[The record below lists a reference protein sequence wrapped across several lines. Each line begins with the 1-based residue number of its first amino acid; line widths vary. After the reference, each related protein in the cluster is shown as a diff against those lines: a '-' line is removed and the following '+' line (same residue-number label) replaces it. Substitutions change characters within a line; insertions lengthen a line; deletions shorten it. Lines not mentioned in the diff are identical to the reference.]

1 MSKKLFL
8 TIISAIVFILALTTV
23 SFAKND
29 NTATTKL
36 GNEVT
41 SSINKTERNMDD
53 LGDEKGKDKA
63 REDIKNGARDLGN
76 TITDGMDDMGRTVED
91 LVGGDDDTDSMRN
104 DDERTE
110 NRAVAG
116 TTGNYTAGEVQTD
129 GTTGRNGMT
138 GNAWIWIVMVVV
150 ALIIVAAVWFYAAQK

>member
-29 NTATTKL
+29 NTATTTL

-53 LGDEKGKDKA
+53 LGDEKG
-63 REDIKNGARDLGN
+63 
-76 TITDGMDDMGRTVED
+76 TD
-91 LVGGDDDTDSMRN
+91 
-104 DDERTE
+104 
-110 NRAVAG
+110 
-116 TTGNYTAGEVQTD
+116 
-129 GTTGRNGMT
+129 
-138 GNAWIWIVMVVV
+138 
-150 ALIIVAAVWFYAAQK
+150 